1 MKKYIVLIILVI
13 VLSHK
18 TFSQETKDTLT
29 IKKNEL
35 ILDLIPIIKLLS
47 NSDNSADLK
56 GTLQYKR
63 RLKNKLFIRIDIT
76 LFQKREPQKY
86 SNIRSSYSDSL
97 NYVVDYDRREYKP
110 ELSFT
115 TGIEYR
121 WGKKRIKQF
130 TGLDIGYVHS
140 SKTYSTY
147 QEYIPN
153 YINYNPNNN
162 NPDIP
167 LGNNNS
173 INNAITSSHATTYNG
188 VILNPFYGLQ
198 YHFSNRFFFSMQFG
212 TRLQLLKGK
221 NTVIKNSPTYQY
233 PSVSYYDFSIGNGG
247 ILNNFSLG
255 FRF

>member
-1 MKKYIVLIILVI
+1 MKKHIVLIILAI

-18 TFSQETKDTLT
+18 TFSQVTKDTLT

-47 NSDNSADLK
+47 NSDNSIDLK
-56 GTLQYKR
+56 GSLQYKR

-97 NYVVDYDRREYKP
+97 NYVVDYERRDYKP
-110 ELSFT
+110 ELSLT

-162 NPDIP
+162 NPDAS
-167 LGNNNS
+167 LSNNSS
-173 INNAITSSHATTYNG
+173 INNAITSSLATTYNG
-188 VILNPFYGLQ
+188 VIFNPFYGLQ

-212 TRLQLLKGK
+212 ARLQLLKGK

-233 PSVSYYDFSIGNGG
+233 PSGSYYDFSIGNGG